1 MLPMTKRRYFRV
13 VVTYI
18 NGETSG
24 HRVFKDRAKAEK
36 YAARLNTPVATKVA
50 IEEFVTEPQVGRRV
64 YKRRQPRN

>member
-1 MLPMTKRRYFRV
+1 MTRRRYFRV
-13 VVTYI
+13 VVTYA

-50 IEEFVTEPQVGRRV
+50 VEEFVSQSQVGRRV
-64 YKRRQPRN
+64 YKKRESKK